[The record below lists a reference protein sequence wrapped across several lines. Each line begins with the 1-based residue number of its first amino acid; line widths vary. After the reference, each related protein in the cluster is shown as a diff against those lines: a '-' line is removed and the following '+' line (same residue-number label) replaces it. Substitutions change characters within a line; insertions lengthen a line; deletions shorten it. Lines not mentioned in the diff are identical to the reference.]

1 MSVMLGQILRALYLA
16 SQNRVLGSRSWS
28 FNGDCLSPNCCT
40 SRLLDAVRVNCTITW
55 SRLSP
60 VGFKWTTPVQ
70 ECECVGTLQR
80 SFAALRSLS
89 HRDWRC
95 TQHPQ
100 ASWQPSHEFSAI
112 RPGPLWTKSCKFSL
126 MHCDHNWE
134 RIEAPHEWYHSL
146 YTSKFLLDFW
156 GWAFRSN

>member
-1 MSVMLGQILRALYLA
+1 MSVMLGQILRALHLA
-16 SQNRVLGSRSWS
+16 SQNRVLSL
-28 FNGDCLSPNCCT
+28 NGNCLSPNCCT

-55 SRLSP
+55 SHLSS

-80 SFAALRSLS
+80 SVAALRLLS
-89 HRDWRC
+89 HSDWRC

-100 ASWQPSHEFSAI
+100 APRQPSHGFSAV

-126 MHCDHNWE
+126 MHCDHNWG
-134 RIEAPHEWYHSL
+134 RIEAPHEWYQHCVHQNSYL
-146 YTSKFLLDFW
+146 VSEDEHLGQIK
-156 GWAFRSN
+156 SS